1 MYRDRS
7 LVPTEAIRLAALGG
21 LMEGARRYDDLGEEI
36 RFFTARVVGPSLD
49 LLGSS
54 LELLL
59 IEGLA
64 EETGGSGSGSANR
77 EIAITDGGRRSFR
90 QLMDAV
96 VRAPLND
103 ISRLVLI
110 LKLRFLPLLDA
121 EAQEDQLDMI
131 SDLVRTERARIGEL
145 AKEYAERPMAEWLVF
160 DIEQADRRLAWLE
173 ARMDALDV

>member
-7 LVPTEAIRLAALGG
+7 LVPTEAVRLAALGG
-21 LMEGARRYDDLGEEI
+21 LMEGRRRYDDLAEEI

-64 EETGGSGSGSANR
+64 EETGGGGSGSATR
-77 EIAITDGGRRSFR
+77 EIAITESGHRAFH
-90 QLMDAV
+90 QLMAAL

-110 LKLRFLPLLDA
+110 LKLRFLPLLGA
-121 EAQEDQLDMI
+121 ESQEDQLDMI
-131 SDLVRTERARIGEL
+131 ADLVRTERARLDEL
-145 AKEYAERPMAEWLVF
+145 AHEYSERPMAEWLAF

-173 ARMDALDV
+173 ARMDALGL